1 MEQELYFDKDDK
13 LGRKRYAE
21 FLKNLILNSS
31 DFKREDERRAFSIAI
46 DSPWGTGKSYFL
58 NMLKNHLRGLSSDK
72 STFDPNGPFRVV
84 LYNAWENDCWN
95 NAFEPLAQKFCESS
109 DIGDLLK
116 ENKAA
121 LKAAAKSIGIIL
133 QGIGEKAV
141 QRVISDHAI
150 KKLGECMENVYA
162 PYLTVSEEY
171 VKFRQSVDTLKH
183 VLSEAA
189 KELQQRSG
197 NPCAK
202 VVIIIDELDRCRP
215 DFAVQTM
222 EFVKHLFDAENV
234 VFLFALDMSQLRH
247 SVKSIYGEGMDAE
260 GYLIRFFDYYGKLL
274 EPDIRGF
281 IADELK
287 GKVELA
293 DETID
298 QLASVAQDF
307 GLSLRDIKTVIKVFL
322 QMEMCIL
329 DEYENAYAHILY
341 FGFLTIK
348 YKFPNQF
355 KEAVH
360 GHFESIP
367 KCEMITNR
375 LSGIVSEKQTLNK
388 MKKYV
393 TNSKE
398 EKIGIDSINVIDAD
412 KDWISAKLDQKTKI
426 EISLGECRYR
436 TLRFDGDGD
445 DILLNGDER
454 VNEILFFNDLKKWDQ
469 IKDLTPAQ
477 YLMQQLEMF
486 DFFQP
491 NNQ

>member
-1 MEQELYFDKDDK
+1 MGQELYFERDDK

-21 FLKNLILNSS
+21 FLKKLILNSD

-72 STFDPNGPFRVV
+72 RKFDPNGPFRVV

-95 NAFEPLAQKFCESS
+95 NAFEPLAQKLCESV

-116 ENKAA
+116 EDEAA
-121 LKAAAKSIGIIL
+121 LQEAVKSIGIIL
-133 QGIGEKAV
+133 QGIGEKAAQLV
-141 QRVISDHAI
+141 VSERATE
-150 KKLGECMENVYA
+150 KLRQCMEKVYD

-171 VKFRQSVDTLKH
+171 VKFRQSVGMLKNI
-183 VLSEAA
+183 LSEAA
-189 KELQQRSG
+189 EELQQCSG
-197 NPCAK
+197 DTHAK
-202 VVIIIDELDRCRP
+202 IVVIIDELDRCRP

-234 VFLFALDMSQLRH
+234 VFLFALDMSQLCH
-247 SVKSIYGEGMDAE
+247 SIKAIYGDGIDAD
-260 GYLIRFFDYYGKLL
+260 GYLVRFFDYYGKLL

-293 DETID
+293 DDTID
-298 QLASVAQDF
+298 ELASVAQRF
-307 GLSLRDIKTVIKVFL
+307 SLSLRDIKTVMKVFL

-329 DEYENAYAHILY
+329 DEYENDYAHILY

-355 KEAVH
+355 QEAVH
-360 GHFESIP
+360 GNFKSIP

-375 LSGIVSEKQTLNK
+375 LSGIISEKQTLSK
-388 MKKYV
+388 MEKYV
-393 TNSKE
+393 TNSRE
-398 EKIGIDSINVIDAD
+398 ERIGIDSITVIDAD
-412 KDWISAKLDQKTKI
+412 KDLISVELDEKAQSD
-426 EISLGECRYR
+426 ISIGRCRYR
-436 TLRFDGDGD
+436 SLRFDADGDG
-445 DILLNGDER
+445 ILLNGDER

-469 IKDLTPAQ
+469 IKNLTPAQ

>member
-1 MEQELYFDKDDK
+1 MGKNLSFDEDDR
-13 LGRKRYAE
+13 LNRKRYAE

-31 DFKREDERRAFSIAI
+31 DFKRDDERKAFSIAI

-58 NMLKNHLRGLSSDK
+58 NM
-72 STFDPNGPFRVV
+72 FRNYLCTEKDCDMAVV
-84 LYNAWENDCWN
+84 LYNAWENDNWN
-95 NAFEPLAQKFCESS
+95 NAFEPLAQTLFEAFQVFDDGQKDKLENVVKAIAILARGVAAKKVEDLISEEALCEATGA
-109 DIGDLLK
+109 ITK
-116 ENKAA
+116 ENPKKNIASTEYLA
-121 LKAAAKSIGIIL
+121 YKEMVKRLRECIGQGLK
-133 QGIGEKAV
+133 
-141 QRVISDHAI
+141 
-150 KKLGECMENVYA
+150 
-162 PYLTVSEEY
+162 
-171 VKFRQSVDTLKH
+171 
-183 VLSEAA
+183 
-189 KELQQRSG
+189 RSG
-197 NPCAK
+197 K
-202 VVIIIDELDRCRP
+202 KQLVVIIDELDRCRP

-222 EFVKHLFDAENV
+222 EFVKHLFDAGNV

-281 IADELK
+281 IVDELK

-293 DETID
+293 DGTID
-298 QLASVAQDF
+298 QLTSVARSF
-307 GLSLRDIKTVIKVFL
+307 GLSLRDIKTVMKVFL

-329 DEYENAYAHILY
+329 DEYENDYAHILY

-360 GHFESIP
+360 GDFKSMP
-367 KCEMITNR
+367 KCEIITSR

-412 KDWISAKLDQKTKI
+412 KDWITAKLDQKTKI
-426 EISLGECRYR
+426 AISIGRCRYR
-436 TLRFDGDGD
+436 TLQFDGDGD
-445 DILLNGDER
+445 EILLNGDEH

>member
-1 MEQELYFDKDDK
+1 MEQELYFERDDK

-58 NMLKNHLRGLSSDK
+58 NMLKNHLRGLSSDE
-72 STFDPNGPFRVV
+72 STFDHNGPFRVV

-95 NAFEPLAQKFCESS
+95 NAFEPLAQKLCESV

-116 ENKAA
+116 EDEAA
-121 LKAAAKSIGIIL
+121 LQEAVKSIGIIL
-133 QGIGEKAV
+133 QGIGEKATQLV
-141 QRVISDHAI
+141 VSERATEELRKSMA
-150 KKLGECMENVYA
+150 KVYN

-171 VKFRQSVDTLKH
+171 VKFRQSVGMLKNI
-183 VLSEAA
+183 LSEAA
-189 KELQQRSG
+189 EELQQRSG
-197 NPCAK
+197 DTHAK
-202 VVIIIDELDRCRP
+202 IVVIIDELDRCRP

-247 SVKSIYGEGMDAE
+247 SIKAIYGDGIDAD
-260 GYLIRFFDYYGKLL
+260 GYLVRFFDYYGKLL

-307 GLSLRDIKTVIKVFL
+307 GLSLRDIKTVMKVFL

-329 DEYENAYAHILY
+329 DEYENDYAHALY

-360 GHFESIP
+360 GNFKNIP

-398 EKIGIDSINVIDAD
+398 ETIGIDSINVVAAD
-412 KDWISAKLDQKTKI
+412 RDWISAKLDQKEMMTL
-426 EISLGECRYR
+426 SLGECQYR
-436 TLRFDGDGD
+436 SLKLNARGDSM
-445 DILLNGDER
+445 ILSGDER
-454 VNEILFFNDLKKWDQ
+454 VNEILFFYDLKKWDQ

>member
-1 MEQELYFDKDDK
+1 MGQELYFDKDDK

-31 DFKREDERRAFSIAI
+31 AFKREDERRAFSIAI

-58 NMLKNHLRGLSSDK
+58 NM
-72 STFDPNGPFRVV
+72 FRNYLYTEKDCDMVVV
-84 LYNAWENDCWN
+84 LYNAWENDNWN
-95 NAFEPLAQKFCESS
+95 NAFEPLAQTLFEAFQVFDEDQKVELENAVKAIAILARGVVAKKVETHISEDALCDAIEA
-109 DIGDLLK
+109 ITK
-116 ENKAA
+116 ENPNKNIASREYFA
-121 LKAAAKSIGIIL
+121 YKEMIERLRECIA
-133 QGIGEKAV
+133 QGLE
-141 QRVISDHAI
+141 
-150 KKLGECMENVYA
+150 
-162 PYLTVSEEY
+162 
-171 VKFRQSVDTLKH
+171 
-183 VLSEAA
+183 
-189 KELQQRSG
+189 RSG
-197 NPCAK
+197 K
-202 VVIIIDELDRCRP
+202 KQLVVIIDELDRCRP

-234 VFLFALDMSQLRH
+234 VFLFALDMSQLCH
-247 SVKSIYGEGMDAE
+247 SIKAIYGDGIDAD
-260 GYLIRFFDYYGKLL
+260 GYLVRFFDYYGKLL

-281 IADELK
+281 IADELR

-298 QLASVAQDF
+298 QLTSVAQDF
-307 GLSLRDIKTVIKVFL
+307 GLSLRDIKTVMKVFL

-329 DEYENAYAHILY
+329 DEYENDYAHALY

-360 GHFESIP
+360 GHFERIP

-375 LSGIVSEKQTLNK
+375 LSGIVSKKHTLSK
-388 MKKYV
+388 MKKYI
-393 TNSKE
+393 TNSKDE
-398 EKIGIDSINVIDAD
+398 TIGIDSINVVDANRCL
-412 KDWISAKLDQKTKI
+412 ISAKLDEQALVDI
-426 EISLGECRYR
+426 PLRRCRYQP
-436 TLRFDGDGD
+436 LRLNTRGDS
-445 DILLNGDER
+445 ILLNGDER

>member
-1 MEQELYFDKDDK
+1 MEQELYFERDDK

-21 FLKNLILNSS
+21 FLKNLILYSS

-58 NMLKNHLRGLSSDK
+58 NMLKNHLRGLSSDE
-72 STFDPNGPFRVV
+72 STFDHNGPFRVV

-95 NAFEPLAQKFCESS
+95 NAFEPLAQKLCESV

-116 ENKAA
+116 EDEAA
-121 LKAAAKSIGIIL
+121 LQEAVKSIGIIL
-133 QGIGEKAV
+133 QGIGEKAAQLV
-141 QRVISDHAI
+141 VSERATE
-150 KKLGECMENVYA
+150 KLRQCMEKVYD

-171 VKFRQSVDTLKH
+171 VKFRQSVDMLKH
-183 VLSEAA
+183 ILSEAA
-189 KELQQRSG
+189 KELQNRSE

-202 VVIIIDELDRCRP
+202 IVVIIDELDRCRP

-222 EFVKHLFDAENV
+222 EFVKHLFDAGNV

-281 IADELK
+281 IVDELK

-293 DETID
+293 DGTID
-298 QLASVAQDF
+298 QLTSVARSF
-307 GLSLRDIKTVIKVFL
+307 GLSLRDIKTVMKVFL

-329 DEYENAYAHILY
+329 DEYENDYAHILY

-360 GHFESIP
+360 GHFERIP

-375 LSGIVSEKQTLNK
+375 LSGIVSKKHTLSK
-388 MKKYV
+388 MKKYI
-393 TNSKE
+393 TNSKDE
-398 EKIGIDSINVIDAD
+398 TIGIDSINVVDANRCL
-412 KDWISAKLDQKTKI
+412 ISAKLDEQALVD
-426 EISLGECRYR
+426 ISLRRCRYQP
-436 TLRFDGDGD
+436 LRLNTRGDS
-445 DILLNGDER
+445 ILLNGDER

-491 NNQ
+491 RNQ